1 MEWSVVC
8 VCVYVVVCKCVCFCL
23 VYVCVCASVCVCFV
37 SVCPYVPISIAF
49 NCCIMVVRLHSRLVH
64 LFLAFV
70 SEAAM
75 AASKQ
80 VVVYIE
86 HLACMQYKY

>member
-1 MEWSVVC
+1 MLLSC
-8 VCVYVVVCKCVCFCL
+8 VCVRVCKF
-23 VYVCVCASVCVCFV
+23 VCFV

-86 HLACMQYKY
+86 HLACIAITSLGCSFYVTMMSLPL